1 MTPDR
6 VTARSETRT
15 GTRCAALVGAHG
27 SGKTTLFEALLH
39 IAGATDRRG
48 TAKERNTV
56 GDSAPEARA
65 RGISTELSVGSCRFM
80 EEDWALIDCP
90 GSVELL
96 SDTRAAL
103 MVADL
108 AVVVCDP
115 FPERALSLSPVLKFL
130 DDRNIPHL
138 IFINRMDAPEAQV
151 RATFH
156 ALQGYSDRPLALR
169 EIPLRDGSGHV
180 TGMIDLMSER
190 AWAWNPQKPA
200 DLIALPEAAIADEG
214 AARSAMIEALADF
227 DDVILEQVLSDITP
241 PPGALYAS
249 LTKDIE
255 QDLVVPVFFGAA
267 EQENGV
273 RRLWKALRHDCPF
286 PSATAARLG
295 LKGAGPL
302 AQVIKTFQSGQAGR
316 AAMARIWR
324 GPVKDG
330 MTMGQD
336 RVGSVSSIMGRK
348 YTARG
353 SAQAGELV
361 VLGRMATAKA
371 GDLLTEGGQSRGD
384 WPEAPAA
391 MASIAIRAEHPADE
405 AKLSTALARLCD
417 EDPSLRVENRPNMG
431 ETLLTGQGD
440 IHLAIALATLKS
452 EAGLAV
458 KTAKPSVSY
467 CETISKPASVHTR
480 HKKQSG
486 GHGEFADIQVEI
498 TPRARGEGFAFSD
511 RITGGV
517 VPKQYIPAV
526 QKGVET
532 ALTRGPLGFE
542 VVDLAVVL
550 TDGSYHNVDS
560 SDFAFQK
567 AGAKAMAEA
576 LPGCGPVLLEPVMEV
591 QISVPSEFT
600 PKAQRIVTSRR
611 GQILGFDAKEGWKG
625 WDMVAAL
632 IPGAEIEGLIT
643 ELRSQ
648 TLGVGFYTAGFHHLE
663 QLSGREAEQAIA
675 ARAAALKA

>member
-1 MTPDR
+1 MSQISRD
-6 VTARSETRT
+6 TAKT

-39 IAGATDRRG
+39 TAGATDRRG
-48 TAKERNTV
+48 TAKDRTTV

-65 RGISTELSVGSCRFM
+65 RGISTELSVAACRFM
-80 EEDWALIDCP
+80 DEDWALIDCP

-96 SDTRAAL
+96 SDTHAAL
-103 MVADL
+103 MIADL

-115 FPERALSLSPVLKFL
+115 FPDRAIAVSPLLKFL
-130 DDRNIPHL
+130 DDRRIPHL

-156 ALQGYSDRPLALR
+156 ALQALSDRPLALR
-169 EIPLRDGSGHV
+169 EIPLRDAAGQV
-180 TGMIDLMSER
+180 TGMIDLVSER
-190 AWAWNPQKPA
+190 AWAWNPQKPS
-200 DLIALPEAAIADEG
+200 DLIPLPDAAKPDES
-214 AARSAMIEALADF
+214 AARAALIEALADF
-227 DDVILEQVLSDITP
+227 DDTILEQVLSDMTP
-241 PPGALYAS
+241 ATGDIYAS
-249 LTKDIE
+249 LARDLQ

-286 PSATAARLG
+286 PDTTAARLN
-295 LKGAGPL
+295 LPETTPL

-316 AAMARIWR
+316 AALARIWR
-324 GPVKDG
+324 GQVKDG
-330 MTMGQD
+330 LTLGPD
-336 RVGSVSSIMGRK
+336 RVGSVSSTMGRK
-348 YTARG
+348 FTVKG
-353 SAQAGELV
+353 SAGPGEV
-361 VLGRMATAKA
+361 VALGRMAQVKS
-371 GDLLTEGGQSRGD
+371 GDLIGEALHTRAD
-384 WPEAPAA
+384 WPDPPPAVA
-391 MASIAIRAEHPADE
+391 ALAIRAEHPADE

-417 EDPSLRVENRPNMG
+417 EDPALRVTLQPDTH

-440 IHLAIALATLKS
+440 IHLAIALSQLKS
-452 EAGLAV
+452 EAGLSV
-458 KTAKPSVSY
+458 KTAKPIVSH
-467 CETISKPASVHTR
+467 CETITKPTTIHTR

-486 GHGEFADIQVEI
+486 GHGEFADIHLDI

-526 QKGVET
+526 QKGIET
-532 ALTRGPLGFE
+532 ALTRGPLGFP

-576 LPGCGPVLLEPVMEV
+576 LPQCAPVLLEPILHVTLS
-591 QISVPSEFT
+591 IPSDFT

-611 GQILGFDAKEGWKG
+611 GQLLGFDSKAGWKG
-625 WDMVAAL
+625 WDEVSAL
-632 IPGAEIEGLIT
+632 IPGAEMDGLIT

-648 TLGVGFYTAGFHHLE
+648 TLGVGSYTAAFHHLDP
-663 QLSGREAEQAIA
+663 LTGREADQAIA
-675 ARAAALKA
+675 ARAAAKG